1 MESNMTQERRILL
14 LSCCQQKR
22 SDPGLL
28 PALQRYDGPAFKVA
42 RKFLRE
48 HPQEA
53 QSLSILILSSQF
65 GLIPSSQLLPYYD
78 QRMTLERA
86 HQLRPEALSEL
97 THQIQREQARKLFIH
112 AGKAYLAALDGYNKV
127 IPTSLE
133 AAIAQGTPGGRLS
146 QLTKW
151 LKNSLPG
158 ASTSFSDSSQTGTP
172 RIRGIELAFTPTEV
186 LEAAC
191 QALSSQSKNATR
203 FQSWYVEVGM
213 VRVSPKWIV
222 SQLTGLPI
230 SSFHTS
236 DARRVLQQLGI
247 SVHAV

>member
-1 MESNMTQERRILL
+1 MTQERRILL

-28 PALQRYDGPAFKVA
+28 PALQRYNGPAFKVV

-53 QSLSILILSSQF
+53 QSLSIVILSAQF

-78 QRMTLERA
+78 QRMTSERA
-86 HQLRPEALSEL
+86 HELRPYVLNEL
-97 THQIQREQARKLFIH
+97 IHQLQEEPARKLFLH
-112 AGKAYLAALDGYNKV
+112 TGKAYMVALDGYDHI

-133 AAIAQGTPGGRLS
+133 VATAHGTPGGRLS

-151 LKNSLPG
+151 LQNSVPG
-158 ASTSFSDSSQTGTP
+158 ASTSFSVSPQTGTP
-172 RIRGIELAFTPTEV
+172 RIRGIELAFTPTQVIET
-186 LEAAC
+186 AR
-191 QALSSQSKNATR
+191 QALNSEPDTTPGY
-203 FQSWYVEVGM
+203 QSWYVEVGTA
-213 VRVSPKWIV
+213 RVSPKWIV
-222 SQLTGLPI
+222 SQLTGLPA
-230 SSFHTS
+230 SAFHTS

-247 SVHAV
+247 PVYAV